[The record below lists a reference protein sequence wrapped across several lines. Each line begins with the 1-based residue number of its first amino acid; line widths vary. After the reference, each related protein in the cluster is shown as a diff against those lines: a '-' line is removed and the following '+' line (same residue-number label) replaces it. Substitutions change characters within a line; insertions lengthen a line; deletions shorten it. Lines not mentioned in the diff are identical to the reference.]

1 MILMGH
7 GFSRS
12 WTFTMNNQL
21 EIHLDSRF
29 ITIYSTHVGLRR
41 HKRLNFG
48 INAASEIFQQG
59 VQQVINGIPVSK
71 NISDDI
77 IIYDYNDESHDQSLE
92 QVLQS
97 YRRTSPWTGS
107 SANSAKLPLISKNS
121 CSLLMA
127 CPHTLTRIHHQG
139 RTSKI
144 AIQGKKSPGIS
155 KLRWPFYTKLC
166 RYH

>member
-77 IIYDYNDESHDQSLE
+77 IIYGYNAESHDQSLE
-92 QVLQS
+92 QVLQ
-97 YRRTSPWTGS
+97 RLQKNLTLNRVKCKFRKTS
-107 SANSAKLPLISKNS
+107 ID
-121 CSLLMA
+121 
-127 CPHTLTRIHHQG
+127 
-139 RTSKI
+139 
-144 AIQGKKSPGIS
+144 
-155 KLRWPFYTKLC
+155 F
-166 RYH
+166 